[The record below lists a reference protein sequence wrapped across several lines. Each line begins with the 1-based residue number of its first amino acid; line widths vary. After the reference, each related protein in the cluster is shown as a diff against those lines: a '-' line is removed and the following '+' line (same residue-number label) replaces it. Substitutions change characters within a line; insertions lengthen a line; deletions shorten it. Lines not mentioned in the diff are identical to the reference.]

1 MCYACR
7 LTPIARLNFFS
18 AMKTTYLRKPL
29 FTIVS
34 VLLFLGLFAGCDTL
48 EFDDPNAPS
57 ADAVSLQN
65 LATGTEGALRINLN
79 IYLQTTG
86 IFGREAY
93 YFEPADPRYTEELYV
108 GPLDANGFLVT
119 NPWTGR
125 YRAIRNA
132 NDLIVRAQTVRE
144 ETPEVF
150 SEEDLNGATGFAK
163 TIIGYQLL
171 LVLNSTWDNG
181 LKIEF
186 SDDVT
191 TPIVDR
197 ARAFEEIDRYLDEGY
212 TELQAGTI
220 PFQLSDGFS
229 QVSLPQFNRAIRARS
244 AAYQG
249 DYPTVLD
256 ALENSFISTNPMD
269 LDVGTYHA
277 YATGVGERLNPLFE
291 VPTAPTVKLRAH
303 PSLKDDLQTGDTR
316 FEEKILD
323 RTDEA
328 EDPDN
333 DFTASPSAANG
344 LSSPLAVALYES
356 STSPV
361 PLIRNEEL
369 LLLRAEANIDGARD
383 LSAAQD
389 DLNIVRN
396 AAGLPDY
403 SGAVTEADL
412 FDEMVY
418 NRRYSL
424 FLEGHRWVD
433 ARRFGL
439 LDELVFTYDT
449 VGDGSRESVVFEQ
462 VPIPQNELPEN

>member
-1 MCYACR
+1 
-7 LTPIARLNFFS
+7 
-18 AMKTTYLRKPL
+18 MKTTYRPTSLL
-29 FTIVS
+29 S
-34 VLLFLGLFAGCDTL
+34 VLSLLLVVGLFAGCDTL

-65 LATGTEGALRINLN
+65 LATGTEGGMRINLN

-93 YFEPADPRYTEELYV
+93 YFEPADPRYTDELYV

-125 YRAIRNA
+125 YRTIRNA
-132 NDLIVRAQTVRE
+132 TDLIQRAQTVRD
-144 ETPEVF
+144 ETPEAF
-150 SEEDLNGATGFAK
+150 SESDLNGATGFAK

-186 SDDVT
+186 SDDVSA
-191 TPIVDR
+191 PVVSR
-197 ARAFEEIDRYLDEGY
+197 SEAFAEIDRYLDEGY
-212 TELQAGTI
+212 DELEAGTI

-229 QVSLPQFNRAIRARS
+229 QVSLSEFNRAIRARS

-256 ALENSFISTNPMD
+256 VLDDTFISTDPAELD
-269 LDVGTYHA
+269 LGTYHV
-277 YATGVGERLNPLFE
+277 YATGVGERINPLFE

-303 PSLKDDLQTGDTR
+303 PSLKDDLRTGDTR
-316 FEEKILD
+316 FAEKILD

-328 EDPDN
+328 NDPDN
-333 DFTASPSAANG
+333 DFVASPSAANG
-344 LSSPLAVALYES
+344 LSSPLVVALYEN
-356 STSPV
+356 STAPV

-383 LSAAQD
+383 LSAAVN
-389 DLNIVRN
+389 DLNIIRN
-396 AAGLPDY
+396 AAGLSNY
-403 SGAVTEADL
+403 SGAVTEAAL

-439 LDELVFTYDT
+439 LDQLEFPYDT
-449 VGDGSRESVVFEQ
+449 VGDGSRESVVFPQ
-462 VPIPQNELPEN
+462 VPIPQNELPES

>member
-1 MCYACR
+1 
-7 LTPIARLNFFS
+7 
-18 AMKTTYLRKPL
+18 MKTTYRNTSLL
-29 FTIVS
+29 S
-34 VLLFLGLFAGCDTL
+34 VFSFLLLVGLFAGCDTL

-65 LATGTEGALRINLN
+65 LATGTEGGMRINLN

-93 YFEPADPRYTEELYV
+93 YFEPADPRYTDELYV

-125 YRAIRNA
+125 YRTIRNA
-132 NDLIVRAQTVRE
+132 TDLIQRAETIRD
-144 ETPEVF
+144 ETPEAF
-150 SEEDLNGATGFAK
+150 SEADLNGATGFAK

-186 SDDVT
+186 SDDVN
-191 TPIVDR
+191 TPVVSR
-197 ARAFEEIDRYLDEGY
+197 SQAFAEIDRYLDEGY
-212 TELQAGTI
+212 DELEAGTI

-229 QVSLPQFNRAIRARS
+229 QVSLSEFNRAIRARS

-249 DYPTVLD
+249 EYPTVLD
-256 ALENSFISTNPMD
+256 VLDDSFISTDPAD
-269 LDVGTYHA
+269 LDLGTYHA

-291 VPTAPTVKLRAH
+291 VPTAATVKLRAH
-303 PSLKDDLQTGDTR
+303 PSLLDDLRTGDTR
-316 FEEKILD
+316 FSGKILD
-323 RTDEA
+323 RTDDA
-328 EDPDN
+328 NDPDN
-333 DFTASPSAANG
+333 DFVASPSAANG
-344 LSSPLAVALYES
+344 LSSPFAVALYDN

-361 PLIRNEEL
+361 PIIRNEEL

-383 LSAAQD
+383 LNAAVS
-389 DLNIVRN
+389 DLNIIRN
-396 AAGLPDY
+396 AAGLGDY
-403 SGAVTEADL
+403 AGAVTEADL

-439 LDELVFTYDT
+439 LEELEFPYDT
-449 VGDGSRESVVFEQ
+449 VGDGSRESVVFRQ

>member
-1 MCYACR
+1 
-7 LTPIARLNFFS
+7 
-18 AMKTTYLRKPL
+18 MKTTYCNTPL
-29 FTIVS
+29 LSLFS
-34 VLLFLGLFAGCDTL
+34 LLLLAGLLAGCDTL
-48 EFDDPNAPS
+48 EFEDPNAPS
-57 ADAVSLQN
+57 PEAVSLQN
-65 LATGTEGALRINLN
+65 LATGTEGGMRINLN

-93 YFEPADPRYTEELYV
+93 YFEPADPRYTDELYV

-125 YRAIRNA
+125 YRTIRNA
-132 NDLIVRAQTVRE
+132 TDLIDRARSVRD
-144 ETPEVF
+144 ETPEAF

-186 SDDVT
+186 NEDVSTPVVSRSD
-191 TPIVDR
+191 
-197 ARAFEEIDRYLDEGY
+197 AFAEIDRYLDEGY
-212 TELQAGTI
+212 DELQAGTI
-220 PFQLSDGFS
+220 PFQLSAGFS
-229 QVSLPQFNRAIRARS
+229 QVSLSEFNRAIRARS

-256 ALENSFISTNPMD
+256 ALQESFISPDPAD
-269 LDVGTYHA
+269 LDLGTYHV

-291 VPTAPTVKLRAH
+291 VATAPTVKLRAH
-303 PSLKDDLQTGDTR
+303 PSLKDDLQAGDER
-316 FEEKILD
+316 FAEKILD
-323 RTDEA
+323 RTAEA
-328 EDPDN
+328 NDPDS
-333 DFTASPSAANG
+333 DFAASPSEANG
-344 LSSPLAVALYES
+344 LSSPLAVALYET

-383 LSAAQD
+383 LSAAVS
-389 DLNIVRN
+389 DLNIIRN
-396 AAGLPDY
+396 AAGLGDY
-403 SGAVTEADL
+403 GGAVTEADL

-439 LDELVFTYDT
+439 LDELEFEYDT
-449 VGDGSRESVVFEQ
+449 VGDGSRESIVFPQ

>member
-1 MCYACR
+1 
-7 LTPIARLNFFS
+7 
-18 AMKTTYLRKPL
+18 MKTTYRNTSLL
-29 FTIVS
+29 S
-34 VLLFLGLFAGCDTL
+34 VFSLLLLVGLFAGCDTL

-65 LATGTEGALRINLN
+65 LATGTEGGMRINLN

-93 YFEPADPRYTEELYV
+93 YFEPADPRYTDELYV

-125 YRAIRNA
+125 YRTIRNA
-132 NDLIVRAQTVRE
+132 TDLIQRAETVRD

-150 SEEDLNGATGFAK
+150 SEADLNGATGFAK

-186 SDDVT
+186 SDDVN
-191 TPIVDR
+191 TPVVSR
-197 ARAFEEIDRYLDEGY
+197 SQAFAEIDRYLDEGY
-212 TELQAGTI
+212 DELEAGTI

-229 QVSLPQFNRAIRARS
+229 QVSLSEFNRAIRARS

-256 ALENSFISTNPMD
+256 VLDDSFISTDPAD
-269 LDVGTYHA
+269 LDLGTYHA

-291 VPTAPTVKLRAH
+291 VPTAATVKLRAH
-303 PSLKDDLQTGDTR
+303 PSLLDDVRTGDTR
-316 FEEKILD
+316 FSEKILD
-323 RTDEA
+323 RTADA
-328 EDPDN
+328 NDPDN
-333 DFTASPSAANG
+333 DFVASPSAANG
-344 LSSPLAVALYES
+344 LSSPLAAALYDN

-361 PLIRNEEL
+361 PIIRNEEL

-383 LSAAQD
+383 LNAAVS
-389 DLNIVRN
+389 DLDIIRN
-396 AAGLPDY
+396 AAGLGNY
-403 SGAVTEADL
+403 GGAVTEADL

-439 LDELVFTYDT
+439 LDELEFPYDT
-449 VGDGSRESVVFEQ
+449 VGDGSRESVVFRQ

>member
-1 MCYACR
+1 
-7 LTPIARLNFFS
+7 
-18 AMKTTYLRKPL
+18 MKTTYRNTSLL
-29 FTIVS
+29 S
-34 VLLFLGLFAGCDTL
+34 VFSLLLLASLFAGCDTL

-65 LATGTEGALRINLN
+65 LATGTEGGMRINLN

-93 YFEPADPRYTEELYV
+93 YFEPADPRYTDELYV

-125 YRAIRNA
+125 YRTIRNA
-132 NDLIVRAQTVRE
+132 TDLIQRAETVRD
-144 ETPEVF
+144 ETPEAF
-150 SEEDLNGATGFAK
+150 SEADLNGATGFAK

-186 SDDVT
+186 SDDVD
-191 TPIVDR
+191 TPVVSR
-197 ARAFEEIDRYLDEGY
+197 SQAFAEIDRYLDEGY
-212 TELQAGTI
+212 DELEAGTI

-229 QVSLPQFNRAIRARS
+229 QVSLSEFNRAIRARS

-256 ALENSFISTNPMD
+256 VLDDSFISTDPSELD
-269 LDVGTYHA
+269 LGTYHA

-291 VPTAPTVKLRAH
+291 VPTAATVKLRAH
-303 PSLKDDLQTGDTR
+303 PSLLDDVQTGDTR
-316 FEEKILD
+316 FAEKILD
-323 RTDEA
+323 RTDDA
-328 EDPDN
+328 NDSDN
-333 DFTASPSAANG
+333 DFVASPSAANG
-344 LSSPLAVALYES
+344 LSSPLVVALYEN

-361 PLIRNEEL
+361 ALIRNEEL
-369 LLLRAEANIDGARD
+369 LLIRAEANIDDARD
-383 LSAAQD
+383 LNAAVS
-389 DLNIVRN
+389 DLNIIRN
-396 AAGLPDY
+396 AAGLGNYGGP
-403 SGAVTEADL
+403 VTETDL

-439 LDELVFTYDT
+439 LDELEFPYDT
-449 VGDGSRESVVFEQ
+449 VGDGSRESVVFQQ